1 MMYGKLPGTA
11 FWKGSFINSERK
23 SLTDVSQVLND
34 FFYYVWYTGGTDDG
48 APYVPAGRLYIG
60 GARLEGSRE
69 TRLDMDP
76 NPNDPT
82 VAGEQTVKTAQ
93 RMVLLCESQEYK
105 RGDYTVSSNQ
115 KKSTQPWFVQG
126 WEDDTWIQTN
136 WYIIFAP
143 IAGVILLLIIIV
155 TIYCLCL
162 RRANKRPHEPLNPMV
177 LRERV
182 GKGYT
187 YEDDSDE
194 DGMGYY
200 ADYNQN
206 QGYVDPGNTRV
217 GRGFSRPNQGNTFQD
232 DKVLPSAYHNSNNP
246 NQHGDVGGD
255 DDEEFPE
262 GRSLN
267 EEGRLRENGPPSDN
281 RAPTVRRRAGSAR
294 RGARRTDSNTFS
306 EVEVPTAGEI
316 DEKNIDL
323 GGRLLNEEKEKEK
336 EKTEPE
342 PPAENRAPT
351 VRRRSGSARKG
362 VRRTASSTFSEIE
375 VPTAGEID
383 ELNIDL

>member
-1 MMYGKLPGTA
+1 MSNEHSNEQSNEHEQYMEISSNIQTNSVIEVKMGAVSSKNSKGYIQVTPSSGVATSDASFTYDKAVKECRSRGLLLASNTESLSSVGLAIPYIRFVSGHADGDVSEIFPCVRNHGTDLANFTKVAEKDSYQCIYRFREGLFDTMMYGKLPGTA

-155 TIYCLCL
+155 TIFCLC
-162 RRANKRPHEPLNPMV
+162 KRTKQVPTNYIASSMV

-182 GKGYT
+182 GKGYA

-194 DGMGYY
+194 I
-200 ADYNQN
+200 
-206 QGYVDPGNTRV
+206 
-217 GRGFSRPNQGNTFQD
+217 S
-232 DKVLPSAYHNSNNP
+232 
-246 NQHGDVGGD
+246 
-255 DDEEFPE
+255 
-262 GRSLN
+262 N
-267 EEGRLRENGPPSDN
+267 EE
-281 RAPTVRRRAGSAR
+281 
-294 RGARRTDSNTFS
+294 
-306 EVEVPTAGEI
+306 
-316 DEKNIDL
+316 
-323 GGRLLNEEKEKEK
+323 EEEE
-336 EKTEPE
+336 E
-342 PPAENRAPT
+342 
-351 VRRRSGSARKG
+351 
-362 VRRTASSTFSEIE
+362 
-375 VPTAGEID
+375 
-383 ELNIDL
+383 